1 MRIRAALPLAALT
14 AVSLLLTACSG
25 ADSKTPDKSTQ
36 EYPHAIDL
44 AADFDPD
51 AHLDAGFT
59 VLPQSWDPTESTTN
73 ADFTTY
79 TAVYDRLLMTGDD
92 GAVEPML
99 ATSFEPADDNGA
111 MVLTLQEGLS
121 FSDGTPFDA
130 DAVKFNLERNIA
142 EGSAIAGEL
151 NMISSVEVVD
161 ASTVKIHVDGGLGT
175 LAVSLASRGGIMV
188 SPKAADAGTLA
199 TKPVGIGAY
208 QATKI
213 NPGATV
219 ELEKSPDYWDPQAQN
234 VASITYTLMAD
245 DQSRFN
251 ALQSGD
257 IDVAQINPDQLND
270 SEGAGMQVV
279 VRESPLFL
287 YMIVNAAKP
296 PFDDPEVR
304 KALNMAIDRKA
315 ISDGIYDGHCTP
327 SVQMFGSTSP
337 GYSEKLGDGSEVFG
351 YDPEAA
357 AKILEDAGA
366 TGTEFTAVPP
376 NITIYQK
383 IAEVIQQELGEV
395 GLTMNIEP
403 KPPAQMVEEF
413 AVQKSVESW
422 VSQATV
428 LNDPEAV
435 HGRLLTPDA
444 LLNPGEVDFTELN
457 AAATAAAEPLDPA
470 ERKPLY
476 EKYWDAWV
484 ANPPHV
490 IPICIAHMA
499 AAVSPDISGVQMLPD
514 GVLDLRHAALAA

>member
-14 AVSLLLTACSG
+14 SVSLLLTACSG
-25 ADSKTPDKSTQ
+25 AGSKTPDKSTQ

-59 VLPQSWDPTESTTN
+59 VLPQSWDPTQSTTN

-99 ATSFEPADDNGA
+99 ATSFEPADDNAA
-111 MVLTLQEGLS
+111 MVLTLQEGLT

-161 ASTVKIHVDGGLGT
+161 ASTVKVHVDGGLGT

-199 TKPVGIGAY
+199 SKPVGIGAY

-213 NPGATV
+213 NPGASV

-234 VASITYTLMAD
+234 VASITYTVMTD

-257 IDVAQINPDQLND
+257 FDVAQINPDQLND

-296 PFDDPEVR
+296 PFDDPE
-304 KALNMAIDRKA
+304 
-315 ISDGIYDGHCTP
+315 
-327 SVQMFGSTSP
+327 
-337 GYSEKLGDGSEVFG
+337 
-351 YDPEAA
+351 AA
-357 AKILEDAGA
+357 AQILQDAGA

-514 GVLDLRHAALAA
+514 GVLDLRHAALAP